1 MTKCIEV
8 KKEPLRTV
16 RTDKD
21 YFILSVPP
29 ISNYK
34 RTERSFSYCGPSV
47 WNCLPYELRTLTDV
61 TTFKNKL
68 KTHLFKEI
76 FSEIADT

>member
-8 KKEPLRTV
+8 KKQPLRTV